1 MNVGC
6 DQTVDWSYPFHV
18 GIDQVIVARDLVL
31 AADAAERPLT
41 DLLGDV
47 LEALHGVATFSVAA
61 LLLTDTDSMLP
72 FGGLVEGL
80 DPSQC
85 TPFWDNELLDPDF
98 AKFTS
103 LARSAEPVATLSHLT
118 DGDLARSPRYRKL
131 YEPAG
136 GGDEIRVAFTT
147 GASCWAVAAL
157 VRSAERGPFPA
168 TESHAVLELVP
179 VAARAIRSAV
189 MRRDRATAAQA
200 PTMLVIDGD
209 ASLVSATPGAAD
221 VLAEFAIHGVDIDV
235 PTVVRAAAQRAKN
248 LKNATG
254 ISMRARGSSGRW
266 FRLHAAPLGDHQ
278 VAVVVEPAG
287 PADLVSIVIESYGL
301 TQRESEVVPL
311 LARGLST
318 KEIASEMCISPHT
331 VNDHIKVIFSKCG
344 VTRRGELVAAL
355 FADHILEH
363 HHAAT
368 AIVG

>member
-1 MNVGC
+1 M
-6 DQTVDWSYPFHV
+6 
-18 GIDQVIVARDLVL
+18 L

-41 DLLGDV
+41 ELLSDV

-72 FGGLVEGL
+72 FGGVVEGL
-80 DPSQC
+80 NPSQC

-103 LARSAEPVATLSHLT
+103 LARSAEPVATLSQLT

-131 YEPAG
+131 YEPG

-157 VRSAERGPFPA
+157 VRSAELGPFPA
-168 TESHAVLELVP
+168 EESQSVLELVP

-189 MRRDRATAAQA
+189 MRRDRATAAPA
-200 PTMLVIDGD
+200 PTMLVIDSD

-221 VLAEFAIHGVDIDV
+221 VLAELATHGVDIDV
-235 PTVVRAAAQRAKN
+235 PTVVMAAARRAKN

-266 FRLHAAPLGDHQ
+266 FRLHAAPLGDNQ

-287 PADLVSIVIESYGL
+287 PADLVSIVLESYGL

-318 KEIASEMCISPHT
+318 KEIAAEMCISRHT
-331 VNDHIKVIFSKCG
+331 VNDHIKTIFSKCG
-344 VTRRGELVAAL
+344 VTSRGELVARL
-355 FADHILEH
+355 FAEHISEL

-368 AIVG
+368 AHR

>member
-1 MNVGC
+1 MTRRTLN
-6 DQTVDWSYPFHV
+6 QV
-18 GIDQVIVARDLVL
+18 GIDHVIAARDHVL
-31 AADAAERPLT
+31 AADADERPLT
-41 DLLGDV
+41 DLLSDV
-47 LEALHGVATFSVAA
+47 LEALHGLATFSVAA

-72 FGGLVEGL
+72 FGGVVEGL

-85 TPFWDNELLDPDF
+85 APFWDNELLDPDF
-98 AKFTS
+98 AKFSS
-103 LARSAEPVATLSHLT
+103 LARSAEPVATLSQLT

-147 GASCWAVAAL
+147 GTSCWAVAAL
-157 VRSAERGPFPA
+157 VRGAELGPFPA
-168 TESHAVLELVP
+168 AESQAVLELVP

-189 MRRDRATAAQA
+189 MRRDRATTDPA
-200 PTMLVIDGD
+200 PTMLVIDSD
-209 ASLVSATPGAAD
+209 ASLVSATPGADD
-221 VLAEFAIHGVDIDV
+221 VLAELATQGVDIDG
-235 PTVVRAAAQRAKN
+235 PTVVMAAARRAEN

-254 ISMRARGSSGRW
+254 ISMRARGTSGRW
-266 FRLHAAPLGDHQ
+266 FRLHAAPLGDDQ

-287 PADLVSIVIESYGL
+287 PADLVSIVLESYAL

-318 KEIASEMCISPHT
+318 KEIATEMCISRHT
-331 VNDHIKVIFSKCG
+331 INDHIKTIFSKCG
-344 VTRRGELVAAL
+344 VTSRGELVARL

-368 AIVG
+368 AHR

>member
-1 MNVGC
+1 MTHRVSLPTLVG
-6 DQTVDWSYPFHV
+6 V
-18 GIDQVIVARDLVL
+18 GIDQVIAARDRVL
-31 AADAAERPLT
+31 AADVAEKPL
-41 DLLGDV
+41 DELLSDV
-47 LEALHGVATFSVAA
+47 LDALHCVATFSVAA
-61 LLLTDTDSMLP
+61 LLLTDTESMLP

-98 AKFTS
+98 AKFTT
-103 LARSAEPVATLSHLT
+103 LARDAEPVATLSQLT

-131 YEPAG
+131 YEPGG

-147 GASCWAVAAL
+147 GTSCWAVAAL
-157 VRSAERGPFPA
+157 VRGAELGPFPA

-248 LKNATG
+248 LKNAAG
-254 ISMRARGSSGRW
+254 ISMRARGCSGQIGR
-266 FRLHAAPLGDHQ
+266 A
-278 VAVVVEPAG
+278 
-287 PADLVSIVIESYGL
+287 
-301 TQRESEVVPL
+301 
-311 LARGLST
+311 
-318 KEIASEMCISPHT
+318 
-331 VNDHIKVIFSKCG
+331 
-344 VTRRGELVAAL
+344 
-355 FADHILEH
+355 
-363 HHAAT
+363 
-368 AIVG
+368 

>member
-1 MNVGC
+1 M
-6 DQTVDWSYPFHV
+6 TRPLTRRTLHRV
-18 GIDQVIVARDLVL
+18 GIDQVIAARDRVL

-41 DLLGDV
+41 ELLSDV

-72 FGGLVEGL
+72 FGGVVEGL

-103 LARSAEPVATLSHLT
+103 LARSAEPVATLSQLT

-131 YEPAG
+131 YEPVG

-147 GASCWAVAAL
+147 GTSCWAVAAL
-157 VRSAERGPFPA
+157 VRSAELGPFPA
-168 TESHAVLELVP
+168 AESQAVLELVP
-179 VAARAIRSAV
+179 VAARTIRSAV
-189 MRRDRATAAQA
+189 MRRDRATAAPA
-200 PTMLVIDGD
+200 PTMLVIDSD

-221 VLAEFAIHGVDIDV
+221 VLAELATHGVDIDV
-235 PTVVRAAAQRAKN
+235 PTVVLAAARRAKN

-287 PADLVSIVIESYGL
+287 PADLVSIVLESYGL

-318 KEIASEMCISPHT
+318 KEIATEMCISRHT
-331 VNDHIKVIFSKCG
+331 VNDHIKTIFSKCG
-344 VTRRGELVAAL
+344 VTSRGELVARL

-368 AIVG
+368 AHR

>member
-1 MNVGC
+1 M
-6 DQTVDWSYPFHV
+6 
-18 GIDQVIVARDLVL
+18 GIEQVIAARDGVL
-31 AADAAERPLT
+31 AADAAEQPVT
-41 DLLGDV
+41 QLLSDV
-47 LEALHGVATFSVAA
+47 LEALHGLATFSVAA
-61 LLLTDTDSMLP
+61 LLLTDTESMLP

-103 LARSAEPVATLSHLT
+103 LARSAEPVATLSQLT
-118 DGDLARSPRYRKL
+118 DGDLARSPRYCKL

-147 GASCWAVAAL
+147 GTSCWAVAAL
-157 VRSAERGPFPA
+157 VRGADLGPFPA
-168 TESHAVLELVP
+168 EESHAVLALVP

-189 MRRDRATAAQA
+189 MRRNRATAAQA
-200 PTMLVIDGD
+200 PAVLVIDSD
-209 ASLVSATPGAAD
+209 AALVSATPGAAD
-221 VLAEFAIHGVDIDV
+221 VLADLATHGVDIDL
-235 PTVVRAAAQRAKN
+235 PTVALAAARRVKN

-254 ISMRARGSSGRW
+254 ISLRARGSSGRW
-266 FRLHAAPLGDHQ
+266 FRLHAAPLGEHQ

-287 PADLVSIVIESYGL
+287 PADLVSIVLESYGL

-318 KEIASEMCISPHT
+318 KEIATEMCISRHT
-331 VNDHIKVIFSKCG
+331 VNDHIKVIFTKCG
-344 VTRRGELVAAL
+344 VTSRGELVARL

-368 AIVG
+368 THR

>member
-1 MNVGC
+1 MTRLLTGRTLYRV
-6 DQTVDWSYPFHV
+6 S
-18 GIDQVIVARDLVL
+18 IDQVIAARDRVL
-31 AADAAERPLT
+31 AADAAERPV
-41 DLLGDV
+41 DELLSDV

-103 LARSAEPVATLSHLT
+103 LARSAEPVATLSQLT

-131 YEPAG
+131 YEPGG

-147 GASCWAVAAL
+147 GTSCWAVAAL
-157 VRSAERGPFPA
+157 VRGAELGPFPA
-168 TESHAVLELVP
+168 AESQAVLELVP

-189 MRRDRATAAQA
+189 MRRDRATIAPA
-200 PTMLVIDGD
+200 PTMLVIDSD

-221 VLAEFAIHGVDIDV
+221 VLAELATHGVDIDV
-235 PTVVRAAAQRAKN
+235 PTVVLAAARRAKN

-287 PADLVSIVIESYGL
+287 PADLVSIVLESYGL

-318 KEIASEMCISPHT
+318 KEIAAEMCISRHT
-331 VNDHIKVIFSKCG
+331 VNDHIKTIFTKCG
-344 VTRRGELVAAL
+344 ATSRGELVARL

-368 AIVG
+368 VHR

>member
-1 MNVGC
+1 
-6 DQTVDWSYPFHV
+6 V
-18 GIDQVIVARDLVL
+18 GIDHVIAARDHVL

-41 DLLGDV
+41 ELLSDV
-47 LEALHGVATFSVAA
+47 LEALHGVATFAVAA
-61 LLLTDTDSMLP
+61 LLLTDTESMLP
-72 FGGLVEGL
+72 FGGVVEGL

-98 AKFTS
+98 AKFSS
-103 LARSAEPVATLSHLT
+103 LARSAEPVATLSQLT

-136 GGDEIRVAFTT
+136 GGDEMRVAFTT
-147 GASCWAVAAL
+147 GTSCWAVAAL
-157 VRSAERGPFPA
+157 VRAADLGPFPA
-168 TESHAVLELVP
+168 RETRAVLELVP

-189 MRRDRATAAQA
+189 MRRDRAAADLA
-200 PTMLVIDGD
+200 PTMLVIDSD

-221 VLAEFAIHGVDIDV
+221 VLAELVTHGVDIDV
-235 PTVVRAAAQRAKN
+235 PTVVLAAARRAEN
-248 LKNATG
+248 LQNATG
-254 ISMRARGSSGRW
+254 VSMRARGSSGRW
-266 FRLHAAPLGDHQ
+266 FRLHAAPLGSEQ
-278 VAVVVEPAG
+278 VAVIVEPAG
-287 PADLVSIVIESYGL
+287 PADLVSIVLESYDL

-318 KEIASEMCISPHT
+318 KDIAAEMCISRHT

-344 VTRRGELVAAL
+344 VTSRGELVARL

-368 AIVG
+368 VYL